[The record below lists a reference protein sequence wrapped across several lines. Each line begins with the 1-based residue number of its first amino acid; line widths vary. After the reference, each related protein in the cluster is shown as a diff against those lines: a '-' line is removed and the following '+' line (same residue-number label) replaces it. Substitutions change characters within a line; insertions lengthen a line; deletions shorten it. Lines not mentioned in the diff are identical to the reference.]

1 MLYSLRSSAGS
12 NTPITA
18 LTFLT
23 FASYCLVFGLGAAVG
38 SFLNVVIY
46 RVPSGRSLLYPPSRC
61 PICLTTLKPWDNIPI
76 LGWLFVRGQCRY
88 CHAPISWR
96 YPAIELLT
104 ALLYVLIVAVS
115 GWQVQ
120 TLVLWLLSAWLLALA
135 LIDLDT
141 MTLPHPLTKWGLI
154 VGLLL
159 RGLTTGL
166 GGLTE
171 GIIAAVIGIWLFD
184 LIRWGGAIALG
195 QEVMGGGDSKL
206 AAMIGAWLG
215 WQGLLVTFFLA
226 CALGG
231 LMGGLG
237 IALGWI
243 QRRQP
248 IPFGPFLAVAAI
260 VSGLFGRQL
269 IHLYLETFLPGVF
282 VR

>member
-1 MLYSLRSSAGS
+1 MLYSLRASAGS
-12 NTPITA
+12 ATPITV
-18 LTFLT
+18 LTLFSYLIV
-23 FASYCLVFGLGAAVG
+23 FALGAAVG
-38 SFLNVVIY
+38 SFLNVVVY
-46 RVPSGRSLLYPPSRC
+46 RVPSGRSLLSPPSRC
-61 PICLTTLKPWDNIPI
+61 PICLTTLRPWDNIPI
-76 LGWLFVRGQCRY
+76 VGWLLLRGQCRY

-104 ALLYVLIVAVS
+104 ALLYGVIFALY
-115 GWQVQ
+115 GWQGQ
-120 TLVLWLLSAWLLALA
+120 TVTLWLLSAWLLALA

-154 VGLLL
+154 VGLIM
-159 RGLTTGL
+159 RGWMTGL

-171 GIIAAVIGIWLFD
+171 GILAAVIGIWLFD

-231 LMGGLG
+231 LIGGIG
-237 IALGWI
+237 MALGWI

-260 VSGLFGRQL
+260 LSSLFGRQL
-269 IHLYLETFLPGVF
+269 IHLYLEIFLPGAF
-282 VR
+282 VP

>member
-1 MLYSLRSSAGS
+1 M
-12 NTPITA
+12 
-18 LTFLT
+18 T
-23 FASYCLVFGLGAAVG
+23 FASYCFVFGLGAAVG

-46 RVPSGRSLLYPPSRC
+46 RVPRGRSLLYPPSRC

-76 LGWLFVRGQCRY
+76 LGWLFLRGQCRY

-115 GWQVQ
+115 GWQGQ

-154 VGLLL
+154 TGLLV

-184 LIRWGGAIALG
+184 LIRWGGAIAFH
-195 QEVMGGGDSKL
+195 QEVMGGGDGKL

-231 LMGGLG
+231 LMGGFG

-260 VSGLFGRQL
+260 FSGLFGRQL
-269 IHLYLETFLPGVF
+269 IHLYLETFLRGVF
-282 VR
+282 VP

>member
-1 MLYSLRSSAGS
+1 M
-12 NTPITA
+12 
-18 LTFLT
+18 
-23 FASYCLVFGLGAAVG
+23 
-38 SFLNVVIY
+38 
-46 RVPSGRSLLYPPSRC
+46 
-61 PICLTTLKPWDNIPI
+61 
-76 LGWLFVRGQCRY
+76 
-88 CHAPISWR
+88 
-96 YPAIELLT
+96 
-104 ALLYVLIVAVS
+104 ALLYVLIFAVR
-115 GWQVQ
+115 GWQVE
-120 TLVLWLLSAWLLALA
+120 TPVLWLLSAWLLALA

-159 RGLTTGL
+159 KGLTTGL

-171 GIIAAVIGIWLFD
+171 AIVVAVIGIWLFD

-195 QEVMGGGDSKL
+195 QEVMGGGDGKL

-215 WQGLLVTFFLA
+215 WRGLLVTFFLA

-231 LMGGLG
+231 LVGGLG

-260 VSGLFGRQL
+260 LSALFGQQL
-269 IHLYLETFLPGVF
+269 IRLYFEIFLPGVF
-282 VR
+282 IP

>member
-12 NTPITA
+12 NTPINA

-23 FASYCLVFGLGAAVG
+23 VASYCLVFGLGAAVG

-46 RVPSGRSLLYPPSRC
+46 RVPRGRSLLYPPSRC

-76 LGWLFVRGQCRY
+76 LGWLFLRGQCRY
-88 CHAPISWR
+88 CHAPIAWR

-115 GWQVQ
+115 GWQEQ

-135 LIDLDT
+135 LIDLET

-154 VGLLL
+154 TGLVV

-184 LIRWGGAIALG
+184 LIRWGGAIALN
-195 QEVMGGGDSKL
+195 QEVMGGGDGKL

-226 CALGG
+226 SALGG
-231 LMGGLG
+231 LMGGFG

-260 VSGLFGRQL
+260 FSGLFGRQL
-269 IHLYLETFLPGVF
+269 IHLYLETFLRGVF
-282 VR
+282 VP